1 MEETGVEYPEKTTDL
16 SQVRQTLSHNVV
28 SSTLTMNRVQT
39 HNFNGDRQITQVVVN
54 PTTIRS
60 QLPPCI
66 IKVKFMCYIHKYYES
81 DKHRITAALNVK
93 TDIITSHA
101 VSLIG
106 RAVKLVIMYMYV
118 ETFKTNVIVFI
129 CNIKMCL
136 MSH

>member
-1 MEETGVEYPEKTTDL
+1 
-16 SQVRQTLSHNVV
+16 
-28 SSTLTMNRVQT
+28 
-39 HNFNGDRQITQVVVN
+39 
-54 PTTIRS
+54 
-60 QLPPCI
+60 
-66 IKVKFMCYIHKYYES
+66 MCYIHKYYES